1 MQHPEI
7 QIIVSMGDKRYPEY
21 DMLGAVAPC
30 AALIITHL
38 FVVSSRQRSIM
49 IGEDVKNKFVAYC
62 FIWNLA
68 ELHEVKIRNQRIC
81 QRH

>member
-1 MQHPEI
+1 MCGDEGKKVSVKRVEI
-7 QIIVSMGDKRYPEY
+7 VIYWERKFPTLLV
-21 DMLGAVAPC
+21 
-30 AALIITHL
+30 IITHL
-38 FVVSSRQRSIM
+38 FVASSRQRSIM

>member
-1 MQHPEI
+1 MCSDEGKKASVKRVEI
-7 QIIVSMGDKRYPEY
+7 VIYWERKLPTLLV
-21 DMLGAVAPC
+21 
-30 AALIITHL
+30 IITHL

>member
-21 DMLGAVAPC
+21 DMLGAVAHC

-38 FVVSSRQRSIM
+38 YAVSSRQQSKDWLRC
-49 IGEDVKNKFVAYC
+49 EDVIMKRC
-62 FIWNLA
+62 
-68 ELHEVKIRNQRIC
+68 E
-81 QRH
+81 

>member
-38 FVVSSRQRSIM
+38 FVVSSRQQF
-49 IGEDVKNKFVAYC
+49 E
-62 FIWNLA
+62 
-68 ELHEVKIRNQRIC
+68 NQRFDDWRRCEIINSLV
-81 QRH
+81 RGIYVRI